1 MTRSRRTE
9 KLKAYLRLCR
19 PANLPTAAA
28 DVLAGAAVAAY
39 SLSDSLAWH
48 TVLPAWYIAA
58 LAVIS
63 VLLYAAGVV
72 LNDYYDREIDAV
84 ERPERPIPSGVVKSE
99 EVLVFG
105 WSLALLA
112 LGLAAWLDLR
122 VLGWALLL
130 LGCIWFYD
138 YRAKRNNFWG
148 PFFMGVCR
156 ALNLLLGMSPLWTI
170 EKSGFALVPLIYIFA
185 VTTVSRGEVHGGEK
199 GALRASFGLYL
210 LSLLILSGLLMY
222 FNRLGPVVITGILAF
237 GAWVSYPL
245 YQAHRD
251 PQPGRIRKAVKTGVL
266 SLVLLD
272 AVLGG
277 AFGGWSW
284 ALVILSMSGVS
295 LLLSRFFL
303 VT

>member
-1 MTRSRRTE
+1 M
-9 KLKAYLRLCR
+9 
-19 PANLPTAAA
+19 
-28 DVLAGAAVAAY
+28 AAY
-39 SLSDSLAWH
+39 SLDDSLSWS
-48 TVLPAWYIAA
+48 TVLPTWYIAV
-58 LAVIS
+58 LAAIS
-63 VLLYAAGVV
+63 ILLYAAGVV

-84 ERPERPIPSGVVKSE
+84 ERPERPIPSGVVSPG
-99 EVLVFG
+99 EVFFFG
-105 WSLALLA
+105 WTLALIA

-122 VLGWALLL
+122 VLGWSLLL

-138 YRAKRNNFWG
+138 YRAKRHAFWG
-148 PFFMGVCR
+148 PLCMGACR
-156 ALNLLLGMSPLWTI
+156 ALNLLLGMSPLWTL

-199 GALRASFGLYL
+199 AALRASFGLYL
-210 LSLLILSGLLMY
+210 LSLLTLSGLLMY
-222 FNRLGPVVITGILAF
+222 FDRLGPVVLSGILVF

-245 YQAHRD
+245 LQAHRD
-251 PQPGRIRKAVKTGVL
+251 PRPDRIRKAVKTGVL

-284 ALVILSMSGVS
+284 ALLILSMSGIS